1 MNHAHIIMAQ
11 LGIKYTEMLQE
22 ITTQIEQL
30 QIPSAD
36 SILTAFENSINF
48 AKDGDYKVSMQWSK
62 VVEDWCWERLHS
74 GHWENVPV
82 VYRKLYALATVLRGL
97 ALSYVGKYREALSV
111 VVKGILLGA
120 ADVMN
125 GILYEMASV
134 LTAELGN
141 KTMNIDTGLNMI
153 DCTATL
159 TDPSRD
165 TDTTAV
171 SFPDFPVGETGNKT
185 TITSVMGHTEGINPP
200 IVDVVS
206 STSIDQVCD
215 VTIPDLKYKMITQTK
230 RPKPKILFKNYK
242 HGKEIS
248 EVILAKKFK
257 SEESQCL
264 KQDQHSSSSFCDS
277 IERMECPSL
286 LTFHEEYMLPKRPVI
301 LTGCTS
307 YWPAM
312 TTNRWSLEYL
322 RKVAGPRTVPVE
334 IGSQYTD
341 KEWSQKLMTVNEF
354 IDKFI
359 MSNGNEK
366 GYLAQHQLFDQ
377 IPQLRKDILVPDYC
391 CMLDYSYKEGKN
403 EIEEQVSKEDVKIN
417 AWFGPGGTVSP
428 LHYDPQHNL
437 LTQVF
442 GDKYIRL
449 YDKLETEYLYAHEGM
464 LTNTSQVDLDCPDI
478 DQFPLFQK
486 AQGMECILKEGE
498 MLYIPPQWWHYVR
511 SLSLSF
517 SVSFWWS

>member
-22 ITTQIEQL
+22 IRTQIEQL

-111 VVKGILLGA
+111 VDKGILLGA

-141 KTMNIDTGLNMI
+141 KTTNIDTGLNMI

-185 TITSVMGHTEGINPP
+185 TITSVMGHTERINPP

-248 EVILAKKFK
+248 EVILTKKFK

-312 TTNRWSLEYL
+312 TTNRWRYSLVLY
-322 RKVAGPRTVPVE
+322 
-334 IGSQYTD
+334 
-341 KEWSQKLMTVNEF
+341 
-354 IDKFI
+354 
-359 MSNGNEK
+359 
-366 GYLAQHQLFDQ
+366 
-377 IPQLRKDILVPDYC
+377 YC
-391 CMLDYSYKEGKN
+391 LY
-403 EIEEQVSKEDVKIN
+403 I
-417 AWFGPGGTVSP
+417 VSP
-428 LHYDPQHNL
+428 TISQFG
-437 LTQVF
+437 VF
-442 GDKYIRL
+442 EESCRTTHCTCGDRITIHR
-449 YDKLETEYLYAHEGM
+449 
-464 LTNTSQVDLDCPDI
+464 
-478 DQFPLFQK
+478 
-486 AQGMECILKEGE
+486 QGMVTETHDSKRV
-498 MLYIPPQWWHYVR
+498 Y
-511 SLSLSF
+511 
-517 SVSFWWS
+517 